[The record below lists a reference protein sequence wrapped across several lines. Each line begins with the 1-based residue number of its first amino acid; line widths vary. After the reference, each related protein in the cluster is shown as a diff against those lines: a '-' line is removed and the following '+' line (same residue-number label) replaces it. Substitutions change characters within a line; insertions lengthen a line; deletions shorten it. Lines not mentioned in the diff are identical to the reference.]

1 MNQGRAAGPGGQSC
15 LGNKAG
21 LAGRP
26 YHPQLGGQLPTA
38 SFSCHED
45 SLTSWLS
52 FLRLILLTG
61 HKTDD
66 PATPLTLS
74 FLPTDVPENRPGDGV
89 WHVGVRAVPLGTAWG
104 REGVWTEGRERG
116 VGVQAPWSPRLTP
129 RATHEGDGGG
139 VCSQKLA
146 SRPSLTWAWRHV
158 LGSAM
163 PLCPLT
169 HFSLGVPGA
178 RVQEGGAHPGR
189 HPAAA
194 HHQGPIT
201 RLSHVRS

>member
-1 MNQGRAAGPGGQSC
+1 M
-15 LGNKAG
+15 
-21 LAGRP
+21 
-26 YHPQLGGQLPTA
+26 
-38 SFSCHED
+38 
-45 SLTSWLS
+45 
-52 FLRLILLTG
+52 
-61 HKTDD
+61 
-66 PATPLTLS
+66 
-74 FLPTDVPENRPGDGV
+74 GV
-89 WHVGVRAVPLGTAWG
+89 HAVPLGTAWG

-129 RATHEGDGGG
+129 RATDEGDGGG

-178 RVQEGGAHPGR
+178 RAQEGGAHPGR

-201 RLSHVRS
+201 RLSHVHSCKLEDGRGVWGSCPEDRHSQPLAGWVRGRAGAAPRPSSLAPPRGLQAAETLAPRSSRCETEHLQPHQ